1 MRFESVTA
9 HAFGPFRGA
18 PPLKLTARMNVVHG
32 PNESG
37 KSSWHAALHA
47 GLCGIRHGK
56 GARRRE
62 DREFEERRKPWHGPE
77 GWEVEVV
84 VALADGR
91 RIALRQD
98 LAARSGEARDA
109 DLANRDYSDEIN
121 LDGTLDGSRWL
132 GLNRVSFLNTACVRQ
147 AEMLGVRNG
156 ADALQDSL
164 QKAADKADK
173 DATAAQALLRLN
185 DYRKLQIGSPRAPT
199 RPLRVA
205 SKAVADARTRLTDAR
220 EAHGEYLRRRRAVKE
235 LEAEVEAHR
244 RRIRA
249 VRALQAESAAS
260 AAERRLRRVLELG
273 RRHADGP
280 PRKPVD
286 DADLADRVA
295 AAIGAW
301 EAATPPEPPRGKTCE
316 ELEVQRAS
324 VAEEQRLLASARPR
338 RRPARMPLAI
348 GLGLLGAAG
357 VCFQTRTSWLVFVGG
372 AAAAAA
378 GIGCIWWALERGRRG
393 ARDTHAA
400 REAVL
405 TERLGHVDDEI
416 GRRRADDAAYRDA
429 VGRHQDLQQKVHGAA
444 AATGIQPADAGTQA
458 RALRVWQRKRQERLA
473 RAAAKDESWSDLQ
486 IQLAGQSLED
496 VEQDAGAKR
505 TEAGELL
512 DGCDDA
518 DLNAARADEGGLER
532 LLNEEKDAQARL
544 NDARGGVRQF
554 AKGLPDIA
562 DAEDDCENA
571 GQQLKRLQDLD
582 RTLANAARF
591 LENAQERVHRDVA
604 GVLRSTLLE
613 RLSEVTGGRY
623 VDCRVDPKTLSVE
636 VCAPQGDW
644 RNAELLS
651 HGTTE
656 QLYLLLRLA
665 LCRHLVAAEDETCPL
680 ILDDPVGACDAR
692 RRRLILETLLAISTS
707 TQVIIFT
714 HDDDVR
720 LWGHRRLSPENDSQ
734 VVELPSPGPDEP
746 RLGTRIANRFR
757 GERLEAPFE
766 ELRGASIGP
775 VHFQQTGR

>member
-18 PPLKLTARMNVVHG
+18 APLKLTARMNVVHG

-37 KSSWHAALHA
+37 KSSWHAALQA
-47 GLCGIRHGK
+47 GLCGLRHRK
-56 GARRRE
+56 GARTKE
-62 DREFEERRKPWHGPE
+62 DREFEERRRPWHGPK

-91 RIALRQD
+91 RIALRQN

-156 ADALQDSL
+156 ADDLQDSL

-173 DATAAQALLRLN
+173 DATAAQALVRLN
-185 DYRKLQIGSPRAPT
+185 DYRRLQIGSPRAPT
-199 RPLRVA
+199 KPLRIA
-205 SKAVADARTRLTDAR
+205 SKAVDDARTRLTDAKD
-220 EAHGEYLRRRRAVKE
+220 AHVEYLRRRRAVQE

-249 VRALQAESAAS
+249 LRALQAESAAS
-260 AAERRLRRVLELG
+260 AAERRLRRVLDLS

-280 PRKPVD
+280 PRKPAD

-295 AAIGAW
+295 SAVGAW
-301 EAATPPEPPRGKTCE
+301 EAAAPPEPPRGETCE
-316 ELEVQRAS
+316 ELEVRKAS

-338 RRPARMPLAI
+338 RRPALMPLALGI
-348 GLGLLGAAG
+348 GLLAAAG
-357 VCFQTRTSWLVFVGG
+357 VCFWTRTSWLTFVGG
-372 AAAAAA
+372 AAAAA
-378 GIGCIWWALERGRRG
+378 GIGFIWWALERGRRG
-393 ARDTHAA
+393 ARNTHAA
-400 REAVL
+400 RGAVL
-405 TERLGHVDDEI
+405 TERLGHMDDEI
-416 GRRRADDAAYRDA
+416 DRRRADDAAYRDA
-429 VGRHQDLQQKVHGAA
+429 VGRRRALQQRVREVAA
-444 AATGIQPADAGTQA
+444 AAGIQPSDTDTQA
-458 RALRVWQRKRQERLA
+458 RALHVWQKERQERLA
-473 RAAAKDESWSDLQ
+473 QAAATDESWSDLQ
-486 IQLAGQSLED
+486 IELAGQSLED
-496 VEQDAGAKR
+496 VEHDARAKR
-505 TEAGELL
+505 TEAGKLL

-518 DLNAARADEGGLER
+518 DLNAARTDESDPER
-532 LLNEEKDAQARL
+532 LSKAERETQARL
-544 NDARGGVRQF
+544 DDARGGVRQF
-554 AKGLPDIA
+554 ATGLPDIA
-562 DAEDDCENA
+562 DAEDDYENA
-571 GQQLKRLQDLD
+571 KRQLKHLQDLD
-582 RTLANAARF
+582 RTLAKTARF
-591 LENAQERVHRDVA
+591 LEDAQERVHRDVA
-604 GVLRSTLLE
+604 GVLRGTLLE
-613 RLSEVTGGRY
+613 WLSDVTGGRY
-623 VDCRVDPKTLSVE
+623 VDCRVDPRTLSVE
-636 VCAPQGDW
+636 VRTPQGDW

-665 LCRHLVAAEDETCPL
+665 LCRHLVAAKDETCPL
-680 ILDDPVGACDAR
+680 ILDDPVGACDAH
-692 RRRLILETLLAISTS
+692 RRRLILETLLAISAS

-734 VVELPSPGPDEP
+734 VVELPGPGSDEP
-746 RLGTRIANRFR
+746 RLGTRIADGFG

-766 ELRGASIGP
+766 ELRGASIRP
-775 VHFQQTGR
+775 TRFQQTGR

>member
-18 PPLKLTARMNVVHG
+18 TPLKLAARMNVVHG

-37 KSSWHAALHA
+37 KSSWHAALQA

-62 DREFEERRKPWHGPE
+62 DREFEQRRKPWRGPE

-98 LAARSGEARDA
+98 LAARSGAARDA
-109 DLANRDYSDEIN
+109 DLADRDYSHEIN
-121 LDGTLDGSRWL
+121 QDGTLDGSRWL

-147 AEMLGVRNG
+147 AEMLGVLNG
-156 ADALQDSL
+156 ADDLQDSL

-199 RPLRVA
+199 RPLRIA
-205 SKAVADARTRLTDAR
+205 SKAVDDACARLTGAR
-220 EAHGEYLRRRRAVKE
+220 EAHVEYRRRRREVKE

-249 VRALQAESAAS
+249 VRAVQAENAAS
-260 AAERRLRRVLELG
+260 AAGQRLQRVLELG

-280 PRKPVD
+280 PREPVD

-295 AAIGAW
+295 AAVGAW
-301 EAATPPEPPRGKTCE
+301 EAAPPPPEPPRGETCE
-316 ELEVQRAS
+316 ELEVRRAS
-324 VAEEQRLLASARPR
+324 IAEERRLLASARPR
-338 RRPARMPLAI
+338 RRPARTPLAV
-348 GLGLLGAAG
+348 GLGLLGVAG
-357 VCFQTRTSWLVFVGG
+357 VCVWTRTPWPVFAGG
-372 AAAAAA
+372 VTAAAA
-378 GIGCIWWALERGRRG
+378 GIGFIWWAMERGRRG
-393 ARDTHAA
+393 AGDTRAA

-405 TERLGHVDDEI
+405 AERLGHVNDEI
-416 GRRRADDAAYRDA
+416 DRRRADDAAYRDA
-429 VGRHQDLQQKVHGAA
+429 VGRRQALQQRVRGAA
-444 AATGIQPADAGTQA
+444 AAAGVQPSDAGTQV
-458 RALRVWQRKRQERLA
+458 RALHAWRRERQERLA
-473 RAAAKDESWSDLQ
+473 RAAAENESWSDLQ
-486 IQLAGQSLED
+486 IALAGQSIED
-496 VEQDAGAKR
+496 VEHDAGARR
-505 TEAGELL
+505 TEAGKLL

-518 DLNAARADEGGLER
+518 DLNAARTGEGDLER
-532 LLNEEKDAQARL
+532 LLNAEREAQARL
-544 NDARGGVRQF
+544 DDARGGVRQF
-554 AKGLPDIA
+554 ASGLPDIA
-562 DAEDDCENA
+562 DAEDDYEDA
-571 GQQLKRLQDLD
+571 RRQLRHLQDLD
-582 RTLANAARF
+582 RTLAETARF

-613 RLSEVTGGRY
+613 WLSKVTGGRY
-623 VDCRVDPKTLSVE
+623 VDCRVDPRTLSVE
-636 VCAPQGDW
+636 VCTPQGDW

-665 LCRHLVAAEDETCPL
+665 LCRHLAAAEDETCPL
-680 ILDDPVGACDAR
+680 ILDDPVGACDAH
-692 RRRLILETLLAISTS
+692 RRRLILETLLAISAS
-707 TQVIIFT
+707 TQVILFT

-734 VVELPSPGPDEP
+734 VVELPGPGPDEP
-746 RLGTRIANRFR
+746 RLGARTADRF
-757 GERLEAPFE
+757 GEERLETA
-766 ELRGASIGP
+766 
-775 VHFQQTGR
+775 Q